1 MITTDGHHR
10 SGCAEASRHCCHIS
24 APPGSE
30 FCLSALDM
38 NMTKPHLVQA
48 QSSGC
53 VITVCQTQP
62 VLIDQNK
69 NRTTPE
75 SDKKPFHHPAS
86 NSECD
91 GQWSCSGVILDRN
104 LGIIICQGAVFFPF
118 LKKSENDLANPDCT
132 VLFAN
137 DLPSDLLIQ
146 VESSTPPDINAK
158 YDGLIHDDVLQPKS
172 ALGLVP
178 MSKSKSGRLQQQ
190 AQLLVLLPCP
200 GFQKTFSKLFKKEE
214 GWVFSSEEE
223 KNEYGEF
230 QKDLA
235 YLHWFAI
242 LKLQNPLPN
251 THKMCIMDSA
261 KLVKGSTVYACG
273 SPFGSFYTD
282 IFLNTISKGVLSNT
296 AGDGNVVLLTDARCL
311 PGSEG
316 GGMFLSKDDV
326 LHLIGIIVAP
336 LCWKTNEWVGL
347 SVACSLSHILD
358 NIGKVLGRTE
368 LALKYDM
375 KTLNLVDHQIYKN
388 MDPASSVHL
397 MSSVVLVDCGQ
408 AWGSGVLLSPNLVL
422 TCRHVIR
429 NSLKVSVKIYH
440 PKISSEHQTHEWYQA
455 IQGRVLFATQAFSPY
470 DIAVVELEETLP
482 GITEPVLAS
491 GYSTGEDV
499 YVVGFGALGERC
511 GPSVTSGVLS
521 AVISVAN
528 VPVMLQTSCAV
539 HGGSSGGPLFS
550 AESGKLLGIVAS
562 NTRDNCTGATYPH
575 LNFSIPIT
583 VIKPAIQRYRQN
595 GDLRSFG
602 ELNKAGHAV
611 QDVWRLQRSPGK
623 VVQSKL

>member
-1 MITTDGHHR
+1 
-10 SGCAEASRHCCHIS
+10 
-24 APPGSE
+24 
-30 FCLSALDM
+30 M

-48 QSSGC
+48 QTSGC
-53 VITVCQTQP
+53 VITVSQTQP
-62 VLIDQNK
+62 VLDSQNK

-75 SDKKPFHHPAS
+75 SDKKPSYHPAA
-86 NSECD
+86 NAECD

-104 LGIIICQGAVFFPF
+104 LGIVICQGAVFFPF
-118 LKKSENDLANPDCT
+118 LKKNENDFANPDCK

-146 VESSTPPDINAK
+146 VESSIQSDISTK
-158 YDGLIHDDVLQPKS
+158 YGGHVLDDVLQPQS

-190 AQLLVLLPCP
+190 AQLLILLPCP
-200 GFQKTFSKLFKKEE
+200 DFQKAFSKLFNKEE
-214 GWVFSSEEE
+214 GWVFSSDEE

-251 THKMCIMDSA
+251 THKMGIMDSS

-296 AGDGNVVLLTDARCL
+296 AGDRNVVLLTDARCL

-316 GGMFLSKDDV
+316 GGMFLSTEGV

-358 NIGKVLGRTE
+358 NIGKVLGGKE
-368 LALKYDM
+368 LALKNELR
-375 KTLNLVDHQIYKN
+375 TLHLVDHQMCKN
-388 MDPASSVHL
+388 MGTVSSEHL
-397 MSSVVLVDCGQ
+397 MASVVLVDCGQ

-422 TCRHVIR
+422 TCRHVLR

-440 PKISSEHQTHEWYQA
+440 PKISSGRQTHEWYQA
-455 IQGRVLFATQAFSPY
+455 IKGRVLFATQAFSPY
-470 DIAVVELEETLP
+470 DIAVVELEETIP

-491 GYSTGEDV
+491 GYCTGEDV
-499 YVVGFGALGERC
+499 YVVGFGALGDRC

-521 AVISVAN
+521 SVISVGN

-583 VIKPAIQRYRQN
+583 VVQPAIQRYRQY

-602 ELNKAGHAV
+602 ELNKAGHAI

>member
-1 MITTDGHHR
+1 M
-10 SGCAEASRHCCHIS
+10 
-24 APPGSE
+24 
-30 FCLSALDM
+30 M
-38 NMTKPHLVQA
+38 KPHLVQA
-48 QSSGC
+48 QASGC
-53 VITVCQTQP
+53 VITVSQTQP
-62 VLIDQNK
+62 VLGGQNK
-69 NRTTPE
+69 NHTSPE
-75 SDKKPFHHPAS
+75 SDKKPLYRPAS
-86 NSECD
+86 KAESD
-91 GQWSCSGVILDRN
+91 GQWSCSGVILDRK
-104 LGIIICQGAVFFPF
+104 LGIVICQGAVFFPF
-118 LKKSENDLANPDCT
+118 LKNAENDFANADCT

-137 DLPSDLLIQ
+137 ELPSDLLIL
-146 VESSTPPDINAK
+146 VESSIHADIETK
-158 YDGLIHDDVLQPKS
+158 YGGLSHDDVLQRRS

-190 AQLLVLLPCP
+190 AQLLILLPCP
-200 GFQKTFSKLFKKEE
+200 DFQKAFSKLFKKDE

-223 KNEYGEF
+223 KSEYGEF

-251 THKMCIMDSA
+251 AHKIGIMDSS
-261 KLVKGSTVYACG
+261 KLVKGSTVYTCG

-296 AGDGNVVLLTDARCL
+296 AGDRNVVLLTDARCL

-316 GGMFLSKDDV
+316 GGMFLSKEGV

-347 SVACSLSHILD
+347 TVACSLSHILD
-358 NIGKVLGRTE
+358 NISKVLGKTG
-368 LALKYDM
+368 LALRNELR
-375 KTLNLVDHQIYKN
+375 TLQLVDHQMCKN
-388 MDPASSVHL
+388 MGPGLLEHL
-397 MSSVVLVDCGQ
+397 MASVVLVDCGQ

-429 NSLKVSVKIYH
+429 NSLKVSVKIHH
-440 PKISSEHQTHEWYQA
+440 PRISAGHQTYEGYQA
-455 IQGRVLFATQAFSPY
+455 IKGRVLFATQVFSPY
-470 DIAVVELEETLP
+470 DIAVVELEETIP

-499 YVVGFGALGERC
+499 YVVGFGALGESC

-521 AVISVAN
+521 AVISVGN

-539 HGGSSGGPLFS
+539 HGGSSGGPLFA

-575 LNFSIPIT
+575 LNFSVPIT
-583 VIKPAIQRYRQN
+583 VVQSAIQRYRQY

-602 ELNKAGHAV
+602 ELNKAGHAI